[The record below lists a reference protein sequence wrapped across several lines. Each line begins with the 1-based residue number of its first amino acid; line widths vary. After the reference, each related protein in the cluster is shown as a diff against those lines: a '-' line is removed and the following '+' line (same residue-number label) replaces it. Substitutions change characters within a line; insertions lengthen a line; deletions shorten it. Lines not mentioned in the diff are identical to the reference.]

1 MVPAVD
7 GGVSGVGIMP
17 GVHCQPAWQI
27 CPISQMLPG
36 MHHADRV
43 GGSGSVEVA
52 GQLVPDGGMGTAT
65 HPVSRKARG
74 QTRMCFPRNQEH
86 YLTPA
91 KLNQS

>member
-7 GGVSGVGIMP
+7 GGSGVGIMP

-27 CPISQMLPG
+27 CPISQKLPG

-43 GGSGSVEVA
+43 GGSGSVEVS
-52 GQLVPDGGMGTAT
+52 GRVVPGGDVGSVT

-74 QTRMCFPRNQEH
+74 QARM
-86 YLTPA
+86 
-91 KLNQS
+91 